1 MELNER
7 KLNILKAIV
16 KDYIET
22 AEAVGSRTISKKHD
36 LGVSAATIRNE
47 MADLEELGYLIQPHT
62 SAGRVPSEKGYKL
75 YVNSLMGNTE
85 LSDEEKI
92 IIENCIRKNVS
103 NIRDLIHETSKLLS
117 QLTNYTTVAVTKSLV
132 NQSTI
137 KHIQL
142 VSMNDNKILLIVVTD
157 KGDIKN
163 AYISNDSTLEQS
175 KLNLISDN
183 LTKRLSGK
191 SITEIDNK
199 LIAFI
204 KYEISEYSIL
214 VENLINALNFNIV
227 EDDLSVSLNGA
238 TNIFNY
244 PEFNDVIKAKSFLN
258 MLEQKETI
266 TTMVKSKG
274 IQKDNINIIIGSDN
288 DCEIAKECSVV
299 TATYNIDK
307 DLVGRISFIGP
318 TRMDYARIYAI
329 VNYMSLLFNRK

>member
-7 KLNILKAIV
+7 KLKILKAIV

-75 YVNSLMGNTE
+75 YVDSLMSQSE

-92 IIENCIRKNVS
+92 LIESCINKNV
-103 NIRDLIHETSKLLS
+103 NDIRDLIHETSKLLS
-117 QLTNYTTVAVTKSLV
+117 EITNYTTVAVTKNLV
-132 NQSTI
+132 NQSVI

-142 VSMNDNKILLIVVTD
+142 VSMSDNNILLIVVTD

-163 AYISNDSTLEQS
+163 VNLATNAHLDQS
-175 KLNLISDN
+175 KLNIISDN
-183 LTKRLSGK
+183 LTRKLSGK
-191 SITEIDNK
+191 SIVDLDEK

-204 KYEISEYSIL
+204 KYEISEHA
-214 VENLINALNFNIV
+214 VLIDELIDALNFDTN
-227 EDDLSVSLNGA
+227 DDTSISLSGA

-244 PEFNDVIKAKSFLN
+244 PEFNDVLKAKSFLH
-258 MLEQKETI
+258 MLEHKEMI
-266 TTMVKSKG
+266 SSMAKSKG
-274 IQKDNINIIIGSDN
+274 IQKDNVNIIIGSDN
-288 DCEIAKECSVV
+288 DFELAQDCSIV
-299 TATYNIDK
+299 TATYNISR

-318 TRMDYARIYAI
+318 TRMDYAKIYTI
-329 VNYMSLLFNRK
+329 VNYMSLIFNKK